1 MAERQSTGISHLF
14 RVIAFSIIAVI
25 TLSACSISPKPITS
39 QEYEIALTADLAR
52 LPDSERV
59 IASPISLEEALIRA
73 VRNNREVRLKAMEAA
88 LARGEVRLEA
98 LGMLPQLTAEAGYT
112 ERDVYDASTSV
123 VLIDGEPD
131 RLPSEPAYSVSDGLN
146 QRTAQVGF
154 SWNVLDFGL
163 SYVRA
168 KQRSDQYLISEE
180 RERKSIHTIS
190 EEVRGAYWKAV
201 SADRLLGRVGALRVQ
216 AESALEAARQ
226 MEESRAMAPREA
238 LIYQREL
245 LDVLRLLQD
254 LEQRLSGAKIQL
266 ADLMGL
272 HPGTE
277 YTLADSDAEAMPI
290 PALQNTIQE
299 LEAAALRYRPEMR
312 EAHYQTR
319 VSVNETR
326 AALLRL
332 LPGIGLTATMQYEDN
347 KYLRDDQWQT
357 LGASVNWNLFN
368 VFAISPNLD
377 AAEVRGQLA
386 EARRMAVSM
395 AVMTQVHLAV
405 SDFMQARQVF
415 ELASDY
421 RDVAGRILTQTE
433 AQAQAQSIGELD
445 AVREALNDILAELR
459 RDRAYADMQNAFGRL
474 AASAGV
480 DLFPRDHAEL
490 PAGVLTDILEARY
503 QQFISGDLPLEP
515 PKTRAEI
522 EAERLANLPPP
533 PPPPVWTPERQRAL
547 SQKATAETR
556 TSDEK
561 TGDLVEPPQVII
573 EPAPESDGEVVPQP
587 DEAEAPADDVWTP
600 EKQREFNERSSQEVR
615 VIEDQHFIMKTAV
628 SETNAEGSGWWVFG
642 GNQHQDD
649 SNRQPVE
656 LIVGE

>member
-1 MAERQSTGISHLF
+1 MSERQPRRVLRLF
-14 RVIAFSIIAVI
+14 YACLNAVFI
-25 TLSACSISPKPITS
+25 MFAVSACSVVPQPFSNTAYETALKLDLNQLPQSSGLIEEAIT
-39 QEYEIALTADLAR
+39 
-52 LPDSERV
+52 
-59 IASPISLEEALIRA
+59 LEEALVRA

-112 ERDVYDASTSV
+112 NRDVYDASTSV

-131 RLPSEPAYSVSDGLN
+131 TLPSEPAYSVSDGLD

-168 KQRSDQYLISEE
+168 RQRSDQYLISEE

-190 EEVRGAYWKAV
+190 EEVRAAYWKAV
-201 SADRLLGRVGALRVQ
+201 SADRLLGRVDALRTQ
-216 AESALEAARQ
+216 AEDALANARA
-226 MEESRAMAPREA
+226 MEDSRAMAPREA

-254 LEQRLSGAKIQL
+254 LEQRLSGARIQL

-272 HPGTE
+272 HPGTQ
-277 YTLADSDAEAMPI
+277 YTLSDTNTAEMQI
-290 PALQNTIQE
+290 PSLQNSIQE
-299 LEAAALRYRPEMR
+299 LEAAALRNRPEMR

-368 VFAISPNLD
+368 VFAIGPNLD
-377 AAEVRGQLA
+377 AAEVREQLA

-421 RDVAGRILTQTE
+421 RDVAGRILTQTQRQARAE
-433 AQAQAQSIGELD
+433 AIGELD

-480 DLFPRDHAEL
+480 DLFPRDYAEL
-490 PAGVLTDILEARY
+490 PTWQLTSILEARY
-503 QQFISGDLPLEP
+503 AQLASGDLPLEP
-515 PKTRAEI
+515 PMTQAEI

-533 PPPPVWTPERQRAL
+533 PPPPVWTPERQ
-547 SQKATAETR
+547 ETFNEQNAVEAAADAPEAK
-556 TSDEK
+556 SLE
-561 TGDLVEPPQVII
+561 EPPQLII
-573 EPAPESDGEVVPQP
+573 EPASEPESSEPP
-587 DEAEAPADDVWTP
+587 PSEPTPEAIPEDVWTP
-600 EKQREFNERSSQEVR
+600 EKQREFNERSSSAIRIYQ
-615 VIEDQHFIMKTAV
+615 T
-628 SETNAEGSGWWVFG
+628 SESEYAWS
-642 GNQHQDD
+642 
-649 SNRQPVE
+649 
-656 LIVGE
+656 VGYETQ

>member
-1 MAERQSTGISHLF
+1 MRMSRPF
-14 RVIAFSIIAVI
+14 RASAIVVVAAL
-25 TLSACSISPKPITS
+25 TLSACSVIPQPFTEA
-39 QEYEIALTADLAR
+39 EYETVLNADMAQ
-52 LPDSERV
+52 LPDADRV
-59 IASPISLEEALIRA
+59 IEQPISLEEALVRA
-73 VRNNREVRLKAMEAA
+73 VRNNREIRLKAMEAA
-88 LARGEVRLEA
+88 LAQGEVGLES
-98 LGMLPQLTAEAGYT
+98 LGMLPQLAAEAGYT
-112 ERDVYDASTSV
+112 NRDVYDASTSV

-131 RLPSEPAYSVSDGLN
+131 TLPSEPAYSVSDGLD

-168 KQRSDQYLISEE
+168 KQRADQYLISEE

-190 EEVRGAYWKAV
+190 EEVRAAYWRAV
-201 SADRLLGRVGALRVQ
+201 SADRLLDRVNALRGQ
-216 AESALEAARQ
+216 AEAALANARA
-226 MEESRAMAPREA
+226 MEDSRAMAPREA

-254 LEQRLSGAKIQL
+254 LEQRLSGARIQL

-272 HPGTE
+272 HPGTD
-277 YTLADSDAEAMPI
+277 YTLADTDAAEMPV
-290 PALQNTIQE
+290 PALQNSIQE

-368 VFAISPNLD
+368 VFAIGSNLD
-377 AAEVRGQLA
+377 AADVREQLA

-405 SDFMQARQVF
+405 SDFMQARQVY

-421 RDVAGRILTQTE
+421 RDVAGRILMQTQQQAR
-433 AQAQAQSIGELD
+433 AQAIGELD

-474 AASAGV
+474 ATSAGV

-503 QQFISGDLPLEP
+503 EQFILGDLPLEP
-515 PKTRAEI
+515 PKTQAEI
-522 EAERLANLPPP
+522 EAERLANQPPP
-533 PPPPVWTPERQRAL
+533 PPPPVWTPERQRAMNEA
-547 SQKATAETR
+547 KAEQAEQVEQTAEPEPAALT
-556 TSDEK
+556 D
-561 TGDLVEPPQVII
+561 PPQLII
-573 EPAPESDGEVVPQP
+573 EPATEPAQPEPEIEPLS
-587 DEAEAPADDVWTP
+587 DDVWTP
-600 EKQREFNERSSQEVR
+600 EKQQEFNERSSS
-615 VIEDQHFIMKTAV
+615 VIRIYET
-628 SETNAEGSGWWVFG
+628 SE
-642 GNQHQDD
+642 NQYAWQLGYE
-649 SNRQPVE
+649 SQ
-656 LIVGE
+656 

>member
-1 MAERQSTGISHLF
+1 MTEHATR
-14 RVIAFSIIAVI
+14 RVSRPASAIAVAAVA
-25 TLSACSISPKPITS
+25 TLMISACSVVPEPLT
-39 QEYEIALTADLAR
+39 QTAYETVLTADLEQ
-52 LPDSERV
+52 LPPSDRIIEE
-59 IASPISLEEALIRA
+59 PISLEEALVRA

-112 ERDVYDASTSV
+112 NRDVYDASTSV

-131 RLPSEPAYSVSDGLN
+131 TLPSEPAYSVSDGLD

-168 KQRSDQYLISEE
+168 RQRSDQYLISEE

-190 EEVRGAYWKAV
+190 EEVRAAYWKAV
-201 SADRLLGRVGALRVQ
+201 SADRLLGRVDALRTQ
-216 AESALEAARQ
+216 AEDALANARA
-226 MEESRAMAPREA
+226 MEDSRAMAPREA

-254 LEQRLSGAKIQL
+254 LEQRLSGARIQL

-277 YTLADSDAEAMPI
+277 YTLADTNTAEMQI
-290 PALQNTIQE
+290 PSLQNSIQE
-299 LEAAALRYRPEMR
+299 LEAAALRNRPEMR

-368 VFAISPNLD
+368 VFAIGPNLD
-377 AAEVRGQLA
+377 AAEVREQLA

-421 RDVAGRILTQTE
+421 RDVAGRILTQTQRQARAE
-433 AQAQAQSIGELD
+433 AIGELD

-480 DLFPRDHAEL
+480 DLFPRDYAEL
-490 PAGVLTDILEARY
+490 PTWQLTSILEARY
-503 QQFISGDLPLEP
+503 AQLASGDLPLEP
-515 PKTRAEI
+515 PMTQAEI

-533 PPPPVWTPERQRAL
+533 PPPPVWTPERQ
-547 SQKATAETR
+547 ETFNEQNAVEAAADAPEVK
-556 TSDEK
+556 SLE
-561 TGDLVEPPQVII
+561 EPPQLII
-573 EPAPESDGEVVPQP
+573 EPASEPESSEPP
-587 DEAEAPADDVWTP
+587 PSEPAPEAIPEDVWTP
-600 EKQREFNERSSQEVR
+600 EKQREFNERSSSAIRIYQ
-615 VIEDQHFIMKTAV
+615 T
-628 SETNAEGSGWWVFG
+628 SESEYAWS
-642 GNQHQDD
+642 
-649 SNRQPVE
+649 
-656 LIVGE
+656 VGYETQ

>member
-1 MAERQSTGISHLF
+1 MTEHATR
-14 RVIAFSIIAVI
+14 RVSRPASAIAVAAVA
-25 TLSACSISPKPITS
+25 TLMISACSVVPEPLT
-39 QEYEIALTADLAR
+39 QTAYETVLTADLEQ
-52 LPDSERV
+52 LPQSDRIIEE
-59 IASPISLEEALIRA
+59 PISLEEALVRA

-112 ERDVYDASTSV
+112 NRDVYDASTSV

-131 RLPSEPAYSVSDGLN
+131 TLPSEPAYSVSDGLD

-168 KQRSDQYLISEE
+168 RQRSDQYLISEE

-190 EEVRGAYWKAV
+190 EEVRAAYWKAV
-201 SADRLLGRVGALRVQ
+201 SADRLLGRVDALRTQ
-216 AESALEAARQ
+216 AEDALANARA
-226 MEESRAMAPREA
+226 MEDSRAMAPREA

-254 LEQRLSGAKIQL
+254 LEQRLSGARIQL

-272 HPGTE
+272 HPGTQ
-277 YTLADSDAEAMPI
+277 YTLSDTNTAEMQI
-290 PALQNTIQE
+290 PSLQNSIQE
-299 LEAAALRYRPEMR
+299 LEAAALRNRPEMR

-368 VFAISPNLD
+368 VFAIGPNLD
-377 AAEVRGQLA
+377 AAEVREQLA

-421 RDVAGRILTQTE
+421 RDVAGRILTQTQRQARAE
-433 AQAQAQSIGELD
+433 AIGELD

-480 DLFPRDHAEL
+480 DLFPRDYAEL
-490 PAGVLTDILEARY
+490 PTWQLTSILEARY
-503 QQFISGDLPLEP
+503 AQLASGDLPLEP
-515 PKTRAEI
+515 PMTQAEI

-533 PPPPVWTPERQRAL
+533 PPPPVWTPERQ
-547 SQKATAETR
+547 ETFNEQNAVEAAA
-556 TSDEK
+556 DAPEVK
-561 TGDLVEPPQVII
+561 LLEEPPQLII
-573 EPAPESDGEVVPQP
+573 EPASEPESSEPP
-587 DEAEAPADDVWTP
+587 PSEPTPEAIPEDVWTP
-600 EKQREFNERSSQEVR
+600 EKQREFNERSSSAIRIYQ
-615 VIEDQHFIMKTAV
+615 T
-628 SETNAEGSGWWVFG
+628 SESEYAWS
-642 GNQHQDD
+642 
-649 SNRQPVE
+649 
-656 LIVGE
+656 VGYETQ